1 VKTNI
6 TKLCYIVAKTMTKW
20 LDLLIRHYIFLIEPT
35 LDRHGL
41 QPSHAIRCFSAY
53 ISWGCQSLVR
63 DDVIASE
70 ARQSRFFHAE
80 AIIKASM
87 HTIAAKTRYAAVR
100 TTINFNKRTIT
111 AVEASQL

>member
-1 VKTNI
+1 
-6 TKLCYIVAKTMTKW
+6 MTKY
-20 LDLLIRHYIFLIEPT
+20 LDLLIRHYIFLIEPA

-41 QPSHAIRCFSAY
+41 QPSHAIRRFSAY

-70 ARQSRFFHAE
+70 ARQSRFFHTE

-87 HTIAAKTRYAAVR
+87 HTIATKTRDAEAR
-100 TTINFNKRTIT
+100 TTINFNKKTII
-111 AVEASQL
+111 AMEVSQS